1 MKLVDWMRREGID
14 DAALAQAVKSHRGTV
29 SRIRRGVNNPSWVLA
44 ARIKAFTKG
53 RVRADDFLP
62 AEDEA

>member
-1 MKLVDWMRREGID
+1 MRLVDWMRREGID
-14 DAALAQAVKSHRGTV
+14 DDALAHAVKSHRGTI
-29 SRIRRGVNNPSWVLA
+29 SRIRRGVNNPSWALA

-62 AEDEA
+62 TEQ

>member
-1 MKLVDWMRREGID
+1 MDLASWMQREGVD
-14 DAALAQAVKSHRGTV
+14 DGELATKVGSHRITI
-29 SRIRRGVNNPSWVLA
+29 SRIRRRVNFPSWALA

-62 AEDEA
+62 TEDVA